1 MIYFNGMYHIFDQ
14 KNASNINLKQINWG
28 HFESKD
34 LVSWTERSLL
44 FLLIK
49 AMIVLVSG
57 RAVRSLMM
65 KESLRLFILAE
76 AGVIPSMPLF
86 LRIHV

>member
-1 MIYFNGMYHIFDQ
+1 MACIIFFDQ

-34 LVSWTERSLL
+34 LVSWTERKPVLCPDKSYDSLGT
-44 FLLIK
+44 
-49 AMIVLVSG
+49 SG